1 MLSDRDILKLKD
13 KDIVIYPFNEDD
25 LTPLGYNLNPSG
37 FVVSLKSNELVDE
50 SDGYY
55 EIQPH
60 DTVLIRTREAVWVSK
75 KIAGTFHS
83 KVGVVS
89 NGFGHIS
96 TTLDPNWKGPL
107 LISLNNPTDIVL
119 KLDANKSFV
128 TLILY
133 KLKTPA
139 KKDHDNQSSRIDIVK
154 NLTTEILNNE
164 LNESNKALI
173 KKAEQLFIKPDVYE
187 KFTEEVLQLSA
198 ESQNSII
205 KGLKS
210 HNIANIVHVIEYY
223 LLVIFNVVLITLII
237 IKISYRTI
245 NFNIKISIINNIINK
260 VNTGVLLSIFAILIA
275 SLQLT
280 HQMKEETR

>member
-13 KDIVIYPFNEDD
+13 KDIVIYPFSEDD
-25 LTPLGYNLNPSG
+25 LTPLGYNLNPSS
-37 FVVSLKSNELVDE
+37 FIVSLKANELIVE
-50 SDGYY
+50 KDGYY

-60 DTVLIRTREAVWVSK
+60 DTVLVLTREAVWVSK

-89 NGFGHIS
+89 AGFGHIS

-107 LISLNNPTDIVL
+107 LISLNNPTDKVL
-119 KLDANKSFV
+119 KLNANKSFV

-139 KKDHDNQSSRIDIVK
+139 KKDHDNQSSRIDIMK

-164 LNESNKALI
+164 LNESNRALI
-173 KKAEQLFIKPDVYE
+173 KKAEQIFIKPDVYE
-187 KFTEEVLQLSA
+187 KFTEKVLQLSE
-198 ESQNSII
+198 ESRNSII
-205 KGLKS
+205 KGLKK
-210 HNIANIVHVIEYY
+210 HNITNSKHIVEYY
-223 LLVIFNVVLITLII
+223 LLVIFDTGIIMLVICKVLY
-237 IKISYRTI
+237 KII
-245 NFNIKISIINNIINK
+245 NFNIKIEIINK
-260 VNTGVLLSIFAILIA
+260 VNTGILLSLIAILIA

-280 HQMKEETR
+280 HQIKEEIK